1 MNTTFVSPF
10 VHSVQQVFEIMLQ
23 MPVREGDP
31 FLKQDGEPSHD
42 VSGIIGMSGD
52 VSGSVALS
60 FDTATAERVV
70 SLMNGMKMEHTHED
84 FADTIGELVNMVAGG
99 AKAQFDGKS
108 VSITCPSVVIGAKH
122 QVFSRK
128 DIEHIVLPFD
138 CDCGPFAVEISIRSD
153 AAAGVVSS
161 AGAAHA

>member
-60 FDTATAERVV
+60 FDTAAAERVV
-70 SLMNGMKMEHTHED
+70 SLMNGMEMEHTHED
-84 FADTIGELVNMVAGG
+84 FADTIGE
-99 AKAQFDGKS
+99 AQFDGKA
-108 VSITCPSVVIGAKH
+108 VSITWRAVVIAAKH

-138 CDCGPFAVEISIRSD
+138 CDCGPFTVEISIRSD
-153 AAAGVVSS
+153 AAAGVASS